1 MHFTKIF
8 NTNITYKMIHDQS
21 NFSIDRYSKSKL
33 KRPISEIEKHNRG
46 QLHSNMLIVDF
57 GFNTF
62 LMQKIT
68 IPIVNVDILIRAAS
82 NFNKRRSKA
91 QLMRQTKIK
100 KSYNHK
106 VLLQQQLALQA
117 FYKIENYNPKL
128 ICVGCSFYVSVPQT
142 HV

>member
-1 MHFTKIF
+1 
-8 NTNITYKMIHDQS
+8 
-21 NFSIDRYSKSKL
+21 
-33 KRPISEIEKHNRG
+33 
-46 QLHSNMLIVDF
+46 MLIVDF

-100 KSYNHK
+100 KFYNHK
-106 VLLQQQLALQA
+106 
-117 FYKIENYNPKL
+117 YYYSN
-128 ICVGCSFYVSVPQT
+128 S
-142 HV
+142 